1 MTMKDWI
8 QYSTAIAMIASGII
22 LAFLSFYHNNGDIAE
37 GVLWYMAQAL
47 TYAGGIFGVSIYF
60 KTKIGDFE
68 SRTRREIARALEEAE
83 ERGKH
88 EAPSPDNPEPLDMR
102 DM

>member
-1 MTMKDWI
+1 MTSSAEMTMKDWI

-22 LAFLSFYHNNGDIAE
+22 LAFLSFYHNDGDIAE

-60 KTKIGDFE
+60 KTKLGDFE
-68 SRTRREIARALEEAE
+68 SRTRDEVIRAIQDAEQRGRQAAIEE
-83 ERGKH
+83 
-88 EAPSPDNPEPLDMR
+88 DNP
-102 DM
+102 